1 YSTYFFPAGIQR
13 TPRNVVYMPKG
24 TIMFSIIA
32 ELISKGFDFFIK
44 RKTLEK
50 EVQTTNAEGQI
61 EVNKEEIE
69 KVSFHWR
76 NALGFV
82 ITLIILYNWIIVPVL
97 DAFGIVVIQV
107 PLGQLMQVLL
117 IMVGGS

>member
-1 YSTYFFPAGIQR
+1 MIR
-13 TPRNVVYMPKG
+13 
-24 TIMFSIIA
+24 IIID
-32 ELISKGFDFFIK
+32 LIKTGMDFFIK
-44 RKTLEK
+44 KKTVEQN
-50 EVQTTNAEGQI
+50 VQKTNAEGQI
-61 EVNKEEIE
+61 ETNKEEIE

-97 DAFGIVVIQV
+97 DFFGIVVIQV

>member
-1 YSTYFFPAGIQR
+1 MIGVI
-13 TPRNVVYMPKG
+13 V
-24 TIMFSIIA
+24 
-32 ELISKGFDFFIK
+32 ELLTKAVDFFLK
-44 RKTLEK
+44 HKTIEQ
-50 EVQTTNAEGQI
+50 EVQKANAEGQI
-61 EVNKEEIE
+61 ETNKEEIE
-69 KVSFHWR
+69 KVTFHWR

>member
-1 YSTYFFPAGIQR
+1 MINILLDLLKTG
-13 TPRNVVYMPKG
+13 M
-24 TIMFSIIA
+24 
-32 ELISKGFDFFIK
+32 DFFLK
-44 RKTLEK
+44 KKTIEQ
-50 EVQTTNAEGQI
+50 EVTTTKQDGQI

-117 IMVGGS
+117 IMVGGT

>member
-1 YSTYFFPAGIQR
+1 MIGVIVGLLT
-13 TPRNVVYMPKG
+13 KG
-24 TIMFSIIA
+24 V
-32 ELISKGFDFFIK
+32 DFFLK
-44 RKTLEK
+44 RKTIEQ
-50 EVQTTNAEGQI
+50 EVQKTNSEGQI
-61 EVNKEEIE
+61 ETNKEEIE
-69 KVSFHWR
+69 KVTFHWR

-82 ITLIILYNWIIVPVL
+82 ITLSILYNWIIVPVL

>member
-1 YSTYFFPAGIQR
+1 
-13 TPRNVVYMPKG
+13 
-24 TIMFSIIA
+24 MFSIIA
-32 ELISKGFDFFIK
+32 ELISKGMDFFLKKQTIAK
-44 RKTLEK
+44 D
-50 EVQTTNAEGQI
+50 VQTTNAEGQI

-82 ITLIILYNWIIVPVL
+82 ITLIILYNWIIVPAL

>member
-1 YSTYFFPAGIQR
+1 MLTVILG
-13 TPRNVVYMPKG
+13 
-24 TIMFSIIA
+24 
-32 ELISKGFDFFIK
+32 LISKGMDFFIK
-44 RKTLEK
+44 KQTIQQ
-50 EVQTTNAEGQI
+50 EVSKTNAEGQI

-69 KVSFHWR
+69 RTSFHWR

-82 ITLIILYNWIIVPVL
+82 ITAIILYNWIIVPVL

>member
-1 YSTYFFPAGIQR
+1 
-13 TPRNVVYMPKG
+13 M
-24 TIMFSIIA
+24 
-32 ELISKGFDFFIK
+32 
-44 RKTLEK
+44 
-50 EVQTTNAEGQI
+50 
-61 EVNKEEIE
+61 E
-69 KVSFHWR
+69 KVLFHWR